1 MAKHT
6 PQSLLER
13 AAEMYDF
20 GSALRSPATAPAPRP
35 EPGVAPEPV
44 AAPEPVVVAA
54 PEPVAAPA
62 PEPVVVAAP
71 KPLPIPAPEP
81 ARADSARR
89 IFTTPSI
96 PTAAPSGAMAGI
108 NRDILAANGFIVP
121 EAQMTALAEE
131 FRLIKHQLLSDI
143 EAAKRQSDEK
153 RHTVLICSAQP
164 KAGKTFSAINL
175 ALSLSGEKEIEVL
188 LVEADFLKPDALAL
202 LGIPGGPGFVD
213 ALVDPDVDPE
223 SLIIRT
229 DVPGLSVL
237 PAGAKTNNV
246 PELLASDRCREVL
259 AKLVAGNQRRIILF
273 DSPPVLMASHATVL
287 AGLVGRALVVVRA
300 DQTTEADLREA
311 IGLLQGC
318 EISLI
323 LNGAGIAVTGRK
335 FGSYDGYGHED

>member
-1 MAKHT
+1 MAKHI

-13 AAEMYDF
+13 AAEMYDL
-20 GSALRSPATAPAPRP
+20 GAVLRAPQPAPAPEAPAAR
-35 EPGVAPEPV
+35 APE
-44 AAPEPVVVAA
+44 
-54 PEPVAAPA
+54 PA
-62 PEPVVVAAP
+62 PEPVVAPTPAVAPEPVVEPVPVAVEAP
-71 KPLPIPAPEP
+71 KPVPAAEP
-81 ARADSARR
+81 VRHA
-89 IFTTPSI
+89 F
-96 PTAAPSGAMAGI
+96 AAPDGEVAEI
-108 NRDILAANGFIVP
+108 NRDVLAANGFIVP
-121 EAQMTALAEE
+121 GAQMTALAEE
-131 FRLIKHQLLSDI
+131 FRLLKHQLLQDI
-143 EAAKRQSDEK
+143 EGAKRQSEEK
-153 RHTVLICSAQP
+153 RRAVLVCSSQP
-164 KAGKTFSAINL
+164 KEGKTFSAINL
-175 ALSLSGEKEIEVL
+175 ALSLAGEQQYEVL
-188 LVEADFLKPDALAL
+188 LVEADFLKPDILSR
-202 LGIPGGPGFVD
+202 LGIASGPGFVD
-213 ALVDPDVDPE
+213 ALLDPGLDPE
-223 SLIIRT
+223 RYVIRT